1 MSLPG
6 SASSHTRLIQCD
18 HWYLLLRNVWWTNL
32 VLSVRAAKRRYTPW
46 CKVLL
51 LEKGIKKSGRHISYS
66 PIWICKVIFLHDF
79 NELSKQTDTR
89 VSLEVSI
96 THITGPDSVITAP
109 ADARPSAGTV
119 MTMEFEVLCAD
130 DVIRNSQWYLEKY
143 RSTSSVNKIHGT
155 RAAVYTLKLKD
166 SQFNNF
172 VVTVGT
178 ISCDTDNLRCHLWR
192 QRCQIDG
199 FCFQCNGW
207 RTRPKAET

>member
-1 MSLPG
+1 M
-6 SASSHTRLIQCD
+6 RLIQCD
-18 HWYLLLRNVWWTNL
+18 RWCLLLGNVSWVHL
-32 VLSVRAAKRRYTPW
+32 VLSVRAANNRSFPTSKA
-46 CKVLL
+46 LL
-51 LEKGIKKSGRHISYS
+51 LEIGIKKSGWHISHS

-79 NELSKQTDTR
+79 TELSLQMDTR

-119 MTMEFEVLCAD
+119 MTMEFEVRFAD
-130 DVIRNSQWYLEKY
+130 DVIRNSQWYLEKS
-143 RSTSSVNKIHGT
+143 RGTSSVNKIHGT

-199 FCFQCNGW
+199 FCFRCNGW